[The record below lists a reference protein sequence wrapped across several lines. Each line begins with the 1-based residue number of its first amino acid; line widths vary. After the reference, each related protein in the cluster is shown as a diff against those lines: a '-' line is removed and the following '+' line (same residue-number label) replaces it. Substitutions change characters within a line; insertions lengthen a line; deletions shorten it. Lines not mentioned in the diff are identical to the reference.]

1 LKLFVEWLMP
11 INSYKLRDRLA
22 QDFDRHVAPRN
33 PLEVLVVDDS
43 ATVRQVLTAVL
54 PEKHGFRVIVA
65 ADPLIA
71 MQKMKK
77 SLPDVILLDLEM
89 PHMDGMTFL
98 RKLMAENPIPV
109 VVCSALTGPTTDA
122 AIRALECGA
131 VDIITKPAIGVRGFL
146 EESAMLLEDT
156 VRAAAAARLRKSS
169 RRTASAPIES
179 PRAASNNRRVTF
191 SSSRILPGHGS
202 ACRTARASALTA
214 GASPPNSAA
223 YFPRKCCTSDG
234 MSSRRSRNGGR

>member
-1 LKLFVEWLMP
+1 MP

-22 QDFDRHVAPRN
+22 QDFDRHVAPRD

-169 RRTASAPIES
+169 RRTASAPIVSTPKTPMACPPAGKE
-179 PRAASNNRRVTF
+179 TE
-191 SSSRILPGHGS
+191 RII
-202 ACRTARASALTA
+202 AI
-214 GASPPNSAA
+214 GAS
-223 YFPRKCCTSDG
+223 T
-234 MSSRRSRNGGR
+234 GGTEALLHVF